1 MMKKYALIIVSL
13 FALTACNTI
22 AGMGQ
27 DVRAGGQAV
36 TNAAHSV
43 QHAM

>member
-1 MMKKYALIIVSL
+1 MKKYALIVAAL

-22 AGMGQ
+22 AGVGQ
-27 DVRAGGQAV
+27 DVKSGGQAV

-43 QHAM
+43 QRAM